1 MDEREIRRR
10 LIAQFGI
17 RIEPEMSRY
26 VLDRF
31 QRGAG
36 SIPVMGGD
44 ARTGV
49 AVRAMV
55 DLANATAD
63 RPAAS

>member
-17 RIEPEMSRY
+17 RIEPHMSRY
-26 VLDRF
+26 VLGRI
-31 QRGAG
+31 RSGAG
-36 SIPVMGGD
+36 NIPVMGGD

-49 AVRAMV
+49 PLRTMV
-55 DLANATAD
+55 NLTEAS
-63 RPAAS
+63 PARDAE

>member
-26 VLDRF
+26 VLGRLNS
-31 QRGAG
+31 GADT
-36 SIPVMGGD
+36 IPVMGGD

-49 AVRAMV
+49 AVRTM
-55 DLANATAD
+55 LASSELGAAAD
-63 RPAAS
+63 ARS